1 MPYMLKIV
9 MTENC
14 IIESKQNQTH
24 THKQKQDN
32 THKHINIMLIDMVDK
47 PHFLSESD
55 LNEMAV

>member
-24 THKQKQDN
+24 THTQTRQY
-32 THKHINIMLIDMVDK
+32 TQKHINIMLIDMVDK